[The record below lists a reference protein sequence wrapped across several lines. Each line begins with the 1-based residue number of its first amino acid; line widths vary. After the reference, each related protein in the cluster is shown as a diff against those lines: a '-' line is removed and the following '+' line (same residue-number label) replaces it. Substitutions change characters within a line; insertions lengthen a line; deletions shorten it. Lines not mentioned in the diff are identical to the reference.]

1 MLSCEKFEKPNIQL
15 WRSREK
21 RICMAL
27 IWERVGKPAGQEQK
41 GRKGKLGGREGDQGE
56 KILRYSSES
65 DSVWIDLSSVICYLP
80 WHGR

>member
-1 MLSCEKFEKPNIQL
+1 
-15 WRSREK
+15 
-21 RICMAL
+21 MAL

-65 DSVWIDLSSVICYLP
+65 DSVWIRSDQEK
-80 WHGR
+80 